1 MKDGRGMG
9 GGMGEELLY
18 ALACVNLAVVAGLAI
33 DRYRTR
39 WAVDERLNDL
49 SDAATAI
56 AQELLARTEQLMDLK
71 KYMPDISLINQSP
84 FEGMMEFFRMIRG
97 DKNPDE
103 NFTTPARGD
112 AGRWID
118 APTQEADPTPRPQE
132 NEPD

>member
-1 MKDGRGMG
+1 MG

-49 SDAATAI
+49 SDAASAI

-84 FEGMMEFFRMIRG
+84 FEGIMDFIRMLKG
-97 DKNPDE
+97 ESKPEE
-103 NFTTPARGD
+103 NFTTPTRGD

-118 APTQEADPTPRPQE
+118 APQEEDDQTPSTS
-132 NEPD
+132 PDFPD

>member
-1 MKDGRGMG
+1 VG
-9 GGMGEELLY
+9 GGMSEELLY

-56 AQELLARTEQLMDLK
+56 AHELLARTEQLMDLK

-84 FEGMMEFFRMIRG
+84 FEGFMDLLRMLRG
-97 DKNPDE
+97 EKKEEE
-103 NFTTPARGD
+103 NFTTPTRGD

-118 APTQEADPTPRPQE
+118 APQKEADPTPRTE
-132 NEPD
+132 AHEPD